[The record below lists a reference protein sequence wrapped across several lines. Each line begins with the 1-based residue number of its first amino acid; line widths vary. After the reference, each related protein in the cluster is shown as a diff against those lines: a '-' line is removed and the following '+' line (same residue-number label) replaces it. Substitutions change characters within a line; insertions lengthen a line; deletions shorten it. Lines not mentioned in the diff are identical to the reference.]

1 VASLVAHA
9 VPALLLAATLYNCG
23 RVGTELGKSER
34 AEYKIVSSPPL
45 ASMDPKILDT
55 MLLGH
60 GGLYDDFAMIWSIQI
75 LAEPNLKKMTT
86 ADELSDTLLRI
97 LKHQPKI
104 EGIYLL
110 SCYVL
115 GLDFQRG
122 DLCDKISIEG
132 LKAFPDSWR
141 IPMTQGFMASFVAKD
156 DLKAAAFYELAASRP
171 KSPEYVGRLAKRLT
185 ARGYADG
192 EDLSETVRLMS
203 EVPGGSRIIE
213 ILQQR
218 LKNSAPP
225 APPGV
230 SP

>member
-1 VASLVAHA
+1 MASFVMHA
-9 VPALLLAATLYNCG
+9 VPAILLAASFYNCG
-23 RVGTELGKSER
+23 RIGSDLGKKER
-34 AEYKIVSSPPL
+34 AEYKVVTSPPL
-45 ASMDPKILDT
+45 GSLDPKILDI
-55 MLLGH
+55 MMLGH
-60 GGLYDDFAMIWSIQI
+60 GGLYDDFVLVWSIQI
-75 LAEPNLKKMTT
+75 LAEPDLKNMTN
-86 ADELSDTLLRI
+86 ADELSNTLLGI

-110 SCYVL
+110 ACYVL

-122 DLCDKISIEG
+122 DLCDKISVEG
-132 LKAFPDSWR
+132 LKAFPNSWR

-171 KSPEYVGRLAKRLT
+171 ESPEYVGKLAKRLT

-192 EDLSETVRLMS
+192 EDLSETIQLMS

-218 LKNSAPP
+218 MKNSSQP
-225 APPGV
+225 AKPGV

>member
-1 VASLVAHA
+1 
-9 VPALLLAATLYNCG
+9 
-23 RVGTELGKSER
+23 
-34 AEYKIVSSPPL
+34 
-45 ASMDPKILDT
+45 MDPKILDI

-75 LAEPNLKKMTT
+75 LAEPNLKNTTT
-86 ADELSDTLLRI
+86 ADELSNTLLEI

-218 LKNSAPP
+218 LTNSAPP
-225 APPGV
+225 APSGV

>member
-1 VASLVAHA
+1 MASLVAHA
-9 VPALLLAATLYNCG
+9 VPALLLAATLYNCE

-75 LAEPNLKKMTT
+75 LAEPNLKNMTT
-86 ADELSDTLLRI
+86 ADELSKTLQKI

-225 APPGV
+225 APSGV

>member
-1 VASLVAHA
+1 MASLVAHA
-9 VPALLLAATLYNCG
+9 VPALLLAATFYNCG
-23 RVGTELGKSER
+23 RVGSELGKRER
-34 AEYKIVSSPPL
+34 ADYKIVSAPPL
-45 ASMDPKILDT
+45 AAMDPRILDV
-55 MLLGH
+55 MMLGH

-75 LAEPNLKKMTT
+75 LAEPNLKNTTT
-86 ADELSDTLLRI
+86 ADDLSNTLMKI

-110 SCYVL
+110 ACYVL

-122 DLCDKISIEG
+122 DLCDEISVEG

-171 KSPEYVGRLAKRLT
+171 KSPEYVGKLAKRLT
-185 ARGYADG
+185 ERGYADG

-213 ILQQR
+213 ILQER
-218 LKNSAPP
+218 LQKSSPSAPS
-225 APPGV
+225 GV

>member
-1 VASLVAHA
+1 
-9 VPALLLAATLYNCG
+9 
-23 RVGTELGKSER
+23 
-34 AEYKIVSSPPL
+34 
-45 ASMDPKILDT
+45 MDPKILDT
-55 MLLGH
+55 LMLGH
-60 GGLYDDFAMIWSIQI
+60 GALYDDFAMIWSIQI
-75 LAEPNLKKMTT
+75 LADPNLKSTTT
-86 ADELSDTLLRI
+86 ADELSDNLLTI

-110 SCYVL
+110 ACYVL

-122 DLCDKISIEG
+122 DLCDKISVQG
-132 LKAFPDSWR
+132 LQAFPDSWR

-171 KSPEYVGRLAKRLT
+171 KSPEYVGKLAKRLT

-192 EDLSETVRLMS
+192 EDLTETVRLMS

-213 ILQQR
+213 ILQAR
-218 LKNSAPP
+218 LKNSVKP
-225 APPGV
+225 ASTGV

>member
-1 VASLVAHA
+1 VVSTLTHA
-9 VPALLLAATLYNCG
+9 VPALLLAATFYNCG
-23 RVGTELGKSER
+23 RVGSDLGKKER
-34 AEYKIVSSPPL
+34 AEYKVVSSPPL

-55 MLLGH
+55 MMLGH
-60 GGLYDDFAMIWSIQI
+60 GALYDDFAMIWSIQI
-75 LAEPNLKKMTT
+75 LADPNLKSTTT
-86 ADELSDTLLRI
+86 ADELSETLLKI

-110 SCYVL
+110 ACYVL

-122 DLCDKISIEG
+122 DLCDKISVQG
-132 LKAFPDSWR
+132 LQAFPDSWR

-171 KSPEYVGRLAKRLT
+171 KSPEYVGKLAKRLT

-192 EDLSETVRLMS
+192 EDLTETVRLMS

-213 ILQQR
+213 ILQER
-218 LKNSAPP
+218 LKKSAAP
-225 APPGV
+225 ASTGV